1 MGYFAGRV
9 GAENA
14 QALKIGSPFD
24 FEKQMRIIVA
34 RSMPPPPPASME
46 DEYLPALAD
55 WIMRSLDE
63 SQGRAFV
70 LFTSYNL
77 MRAMAARL
85 RPFCV
90 ERGWPLL
97 VQGDELSRSQMVHS
111 FRENVGSVLFGTDS
125 FWTGVDVPGEA
136 LSNVIV
142 TKIPFESPGNPLV
155 EARIEDITA
164 RGGNAFRDYSLP
176 EAVLKFRQGIGRL
189 IRSKTDTGI
198 VTILDSRVVQKFYG
212 SRFMYAL
219 PATARREFI

>member
-1 MGYFAGRV
+1 
-9 GAENA
+9 
-14 QALKIGSPFD
+14 
-24 FEKQMRIIVA
+24 
-34 RSMPPPPPASME
+34 
-46 DEYLPALAD
+46 
-55 WIMRSLDE
+55 MRSLDE

-70 LFTSYNL
+70 LFTSYKL
-77 MRAMAARL
+77 LSAMAVRL
-85 RPFCV
+85 RPFCQ

-97 VQGDELSRSQMVHS
+97 VQGDELNRSQMVHS
-111 FRENVGSVLFGTDS
+111 FRENIGSVLLGTDS

-212 SRFMYAL
+212 ARFMYAL
-219 PATARREFI
+219 PSAAPREFL

>member
-1 MGYFAGRV
+1 MDRSIAAQTKCLDIQTIDECLPLADGHTAGNTYR
-9 GAENA
+9 
-14 QALKIGSPFD
+14 
-24 FEKQMRIIVA
+24 
-34 RSMPPPPPASME
+34 
-46 DEYLPALAD
+46 PALFD
-55 WIMRSLDE
+55 WICRSLAE
-63 SQGRAFV
+63 SNGRAFV

-77 MRAMAARL
+77 MRDMATLL

-90 ERGWPLL
+90 ENGWPLL
-97 VQGDELSRSQMVHS
+97 VQGDGQDRSALLRS
-111 FRENVGSVLFGTDS
+111 FKDNIGSVLLGTDS

-189 IRSKTDTGI
+189 IRSRTDTGI
-198 VTILDSRVVQKFYG
+198 VTILDSRVTNKFYG
-212 SRFMYAL
+212 ARFMYAL
-219 PATARREFI
+219 PATAPREFL

>member
-9 GAENA
+9 GAESA
-14 QALKIGSPFD
+14 RPLQIGSPFD
-24 FEKQMRIIVA
+24 FEKQMRIMVA
-34 RSMPPPPPASME
+34 RSMPPPPPASE
-46 DEYLPALAD
+46 DEEYLPALAD

-77 MRAMAARL
+77 LRAMAARL
-85 RPFCV
+85 RPFCQ

-97 VQGDELSRSQMVHS
+97 VQGDELNRSQMVHS
-111 FRENVGSVLFGTDS
+111 FRENIGSVLLGTDS

-198 VTILDSRVVQKFYG
+198 VTILDSRVSNKFYG
-212 SRFMYAL
+212 ARFMYAL
-219 PATARREFI
+219 PATAPREFL